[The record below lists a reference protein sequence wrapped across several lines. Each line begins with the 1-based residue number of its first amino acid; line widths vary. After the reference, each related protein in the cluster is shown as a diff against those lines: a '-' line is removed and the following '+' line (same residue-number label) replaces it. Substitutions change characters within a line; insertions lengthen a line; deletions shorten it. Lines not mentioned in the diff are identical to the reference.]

1 MRYIQRQ
8 STYARSLHW
17 IHTVACLSLYVTGLI
32 LFIPSVAAA
41 VGVSTVQGAR
51 IIHRVMAAIFI
62 IAPVVSIFIQP
73 KGFKHVLQG
82 WFFKWD
88 DNDKEFMKK
97 FMPYLLLGA
106 KGHMPD
112 QKYMKSG
119 QALADIPVVLLSI
132 VIALSGIVLV
142 WPDFFGGGSIVRWS
156 LLIHDGV
163 MVVLA
168 VVMIAHIYIGAGIFQ
183 PYRGSG
189 RIMFGDGKVSEAD
202 ALYHWGTWAR
212 EVLAEGGDKVSTE

>member
-8 STYARSLHW
+8 SMYARSLHW
-17 IHTVACLSLYVTGLI
+17 IHTIACLSLYVTGLI
-32 LFIPSVAAA
+32 LFIPSLAAA
-41 VGVSTVQGAR
+41 VGVTTVQGAR

-62 IAPVVSIFIQP
+62 IAPVASVFIQP
-73 KGFKHVLQG
+73 KGFVHVLKG

-88 DNDKEFMKK
+88 DKDKEFMAK
-97 FMPYLLLGA
+97 FAKYLFFGG
-106 KGHMPD
+106 KEHMPD

-119 QALADIPVVLLSI
+119 QAVADIPVVLLSI
-132 VIALSGIVLV
+132 AIALSGIVLV

-163 MVVLA
+163 MVLLGVM
-168 VVMIAHIYIGAGIFQ
+168 MIAHIYIGAGIFQ

-212 EVLAEGGDKVSTE
+212 EVLKAGGKDVTTE

>member
-8 STYARSLHW
+8 SMYARSLHW
-17 IHTVACLSLYVTGLI
+17 IHTIACLSLYVTGLI
-32 LFIPSVAAA
+32 LFIPAVAAA
-41 VGVSTVQGAR
+41 VGPTTVQGAR
-51 IIHRVMAAIFI
+51 MIHRVMAAIFI
-62 IAPVVSIFIQP
+62 IAPVVSIAIQP
-73 KGFKHVLQG
+73 KGFVHVLKG

-88 DNDKEFMKK
+88 EKDKEFMAK
-97 FMPYLLLGA
+97 FPKYLFLGG
-106 KGHMPD
+106 KEHMPD

-119 QALADIPVVLLSI
+119 QAIADIPVVVLSI
-132 VIALSGIVLV
+132 AIALSGIVLV

-163 MVVLA
+163 MVLLGVM
-168 VVMIAHIYIGAGIFQ
+168 MIAHIYIGAGIFQ
-183 PYRGSG
+183 PYKGSG

-212 EVLAEGGDKVSTE
+212 EVLKAGGKDVTTE

>member
-17 IHTVACLSLYVTGLI
+17 IHTIACLSLYVTGLI

-51 IIHRVMAAIFI
+51 LIHRVMAAIFI
-62 IAPVVSIFIQP
+62 VAPLVSIVIQP

-88 DNDKEFMKK
+88 EKDKEFMKK
-97 FMPYLLLGA
+97 FPAYLFLGG
-106 KGHMPD
+106 KEHMPD

-119 QALADIPVVLLSI
+119 QAVADIPVVLLSI
-132 VIALSGIVLV
+132 LIALSGVVLV
-142 WPDFFGGGSIVRWS
+142 WPAFFGGGELVRWS
-156 LLIHDGV
+156 LLVHDGV
-163 MVVLA
+163 MVLLGVM
-168 VVMIAHIYIGAGIFQ
+168 MIAHIYIGAGIFQ
-183 PYRGSG
+183 PYKGSG
-189 RIMFGDGKVSEAD
+189 RIMFGDGKITESD

-212 EVLAEGGDKVSTE
+212 EELKKGDIVSTD

>member
-8 STYARSLHW
+8 SVYARSLHW
-17 IHTVACLSLYVTGLI
+17 IHTIACLSLYVTGLI

-51 IIHRVMAAIFI
+51 LIHRVMAAIFI
-62 IAPVVSIFIQP
+62 IAPLVSMVIQP

-88 DNDKEFMKK
+88 DKDKEFMKK
-97 FMPYLLLGA
+97 FVPYLLMGG
-106 KGHMPD
+106 KEHMPD

-119 QALADIPVVLLSI
+119 QAVADLGVVFMSI
-132 VIALSGIVLV
+132 LIALSGVVLV
-142 WPDFFGGGSIVRWS
+142 WPAFFGGGTLVLWS
-156 LLIHDGV
+156 LLVHDGV
-163 MVVLA
+163 MILLG
-168 VVMIAHIYIGAGIFQ
+168 VMLIAHIYIGAGIFQ
-183 PYRGSG
+183 PYKGSG
-189 RIMFGDGKVSEAD
+189 RLMFGDGKISEAD

-212 EVLAEGGDKVSTE
+212 EEIKKGDRITTG

>member
-8 STYARSLHW
+8 SVYARSLHW
-17 IHTVACLSLYVTGLI
+17 IHTIACLSLYVTGLI

-51 IIHRVMAAIFI
+51 LIHRVMAAIFI
-62 IAPVVSIFIQP
+62 IAPLVSMVIQP

-88 DNDKEFMKK
+88 DKDKEFMKK
-97 FMPYLLLGA
+97 FVPYLLMGG
-106 KGHMPD
+106 KEHMPD

-119 QALADIPVVLLSI
+119 QAVADLGVVFMSI
-132 VIALSGIVLV
+132 LIALSGVVLV
-142 WPDFFGGGSIVRWS
+142 WPAFFGGGTLVVWS
-156 LLIHDGV
+156 LLVHDGV
-163 MVVLA
+163 MILLG
-168 VVMIAHIYIGAGIFQ
+168 VMLIAHIYIGAGIFQ
-183 PYRGSG
+183 PYKGSG
-189 RIMFGDGKVSEAD
+189 RLMFGDGKISEAD

-212 EVLAEGGDKVSTE
+212 EEIKKGDRITTG

>member
-8 STYARSLHW
+8 SMYARSLHW
-17 IHTVACLSLYVTGLI
+17 IHTIACLSLYVTGLI
-32 LFIPSVAAA
+32 LFIPSLAAA
-41 VGVSTVQGAR
+41 VGVTTVQGAR

-62 IAPVVSIFIQP
+62 IAPVASIFIQP
-73 KGFKHVLQG
+73 KGFVHVLKG

-88 DNDKEFMKK
+88 DKDKEFMAK
-97 FMPYLLLGA
+97 FAKYLFFGG
-106 KGHMPD
+106 KEHMPD

-119 QALADIPVVLLSI
+119 QAVADIPVVLLSI
-132 VIALSGIVLV
+132 AIALSGIVLV

-163 MVVLA
+163 MVLLGVM
-168 VVMIAHIYIGAGIFQ
+168 MIAHIYIGAGIFQ

-212 EVLAEGGDKVSTE
+212 EVLKAGGKDVTTE

>member
-1 MRYIQRQ
+1 M
-8 STYARSLHW
+8 YARSLHW
-17 IHTVACLSLYVTGLI
+17 IHTIACLSLYVTGLI
-32 LFIPSVAAA
+32 LFIPSLAAA
-41 VGVSTVQGAR
+41 VGVTTVQGAR

-62 IAPVVSIFIQP
+62 IAPVASVFIQP
-73 KGFKHVLQG
+73 KGFVHVLKG

-88 DNDKEFMKK
+88 DKDKEFMAK
-97 FMPYLLLGA
+97 FAKYLFFGG
-106 KGHMPD
+106 KEHMPD

-119 QALADIPVVLLSI
+119 QAVADIPVVLLSI
-132 VIALSGIVLV
+132 AIALSGIVLV

-163 MVVLA
+163 MVLLGVM
-168 VVMIAHIYIGAGIFQ
+168 MIAHIYIGAGIFQ

-212 EVLAEGGDKVSTE
+212 EVLKAGGKDVSTE

>member
-8 STYARSLHW
+8 SVYARSLHW
-17 IHTVACLSLYVTGLI
+17 IHTIACLSLYVTGLI

-51 IIHRVMAAIFI
+51 MIHRVMAAIFI
-62 IAPVVSIFIQP
+62 VAPLVSMVIQP

-88 DNDKEFMKK
+88 DKDKEFMKK
-97 FMPYLLLGA
+97 FLPYLLLGG
-106 KGHMPD
+106 KEHMPD

-119 QALADIPVVLLSI
+119 QAVADLGVVFFSI
-132 VIALSGIVLV
+132 LIALSGVILV
-142 WPDFFGGGSIVRWS
+142 WPAFFGGGALVQWG

-163 MVVLA
+163 MILLGA
-168 VVMIAHIYIGAGIFQ
+168 MLIAHIYIGAGIFQ
-183 PYRGSG
+183 PYKGSG
-189 RIMFGDGKVSEAD
+189 RLMFGDGKISEAD

-212 EVLAEGGDKVSTE
+212 EEIRKGDRITTE

>member
-142 WPDFFGGGSIVRWS
+142 WPQSFGGGAFVRWM
-156 LLIHDGV
+156 LLTHDAAMVLLSV
-163 MVVLA
+163 MLL
-168 VVMIAHIYIGAGIFQ
+168 AHIYVGAGIFQ

-212 EVLAEGGDKVSTE
+212 EVLAEGGDKVTTE

>member
-1 MRYIQRQ
+1 M
-8 STYARSLHW
+8 YARSLHW
-17 IHTVACLSLYVTGLI
+17 IHTIACLSLYVTGLI
-32 LFIPSVAAA
+32 LFIPSLAAA
-41 VGVSTVQGAR
+41 VGVTTVQGAR

-62 IAPVVSIFIQP
+62 IAPVASVFIQP
-73 KGFKHVLQG
+73 KGFVHVLKG

-88 DNDKEFMKK
+88 DKDKEFMAK
-97 FMPYLLLGA
+97 FAKYLFFGG
-106 KGHMPD
+106 KEHMPD

-119 QALADIPVVLLSI
+119 QAVADIPVVLLSI
-132 VIALSGIVLV
+132 AIALSGIVLV

-163 MVVLA
+163 MVLLGVM
-168 VVMIAHIYIGAGIFQ
+168 MIAHIYIGAGIFQ

-212 EVLAEGGDKVSTE
+212 EVLKAGGKDVTTE

>member
-17 IHTVACLSLYVTGLI
+17 IHTVACLALYATGLI

-41 VGVSTVQGAR
+41 VGTATIDGAR
-51 IIHRVMAAIFI
+51 FVHRVMAVIFI
-62 IAPVVSIFIQP
+62 VAPLASIVIQP
-73 KGFKHVLQG
+73 KGFVHVLQG

-88 DNDKEFMKK
+88 DKDKEFMKK
-97 FMPYLLLGA
+97 FPSYLLLGG
-106 KGHMPD
+106 KEHMPD

-119 QALADIPVVLLSI
+119 QAVADIPVVLLSI
-132 VIALSGIVLV
+132 VIALSGVVL
-142 WPDFFGGGSIVRWS
+142 WMPQWFGGGEVVRWS

-163 MVVLA
+163 MVLLGVM
-168 VVMIAHIYIGAGIFQ
+168 MIAHIYIGAGIFQ
-183 PYRGSG
+183 PYKGSG
-189 RIMFGDGKVSEAD
+189 RIMFGDGKISESD

-212 EVLAEGGDKVSTE
+212 EEIKKGDRISVE

>member
-17 IHTVACLSLYVTGLI
+17 IHTIACLSLYVTGLI
-32 LFIPSVAAA
+32 LFIPSLAAA
-41 VGVSTVQGAR
+41 VGVTTVQGAR

-62 IAPVVSIFIQP
+62 IAPVASIFIQP
-73 KGFKHVLQG
+73 KGFVHVLKG

-88 DNDKEFMKK
+88 EKDKEFMRK
-97 FMPYLLLGA
+97 FPKYLFLGGA
-106 KGHMPD
+106 EHMPD

-132 VIALSGIVLV
+132 LIALSGIVLV
-142 WPDFFGGGSIVRWS
+142 WPDFFGGGAVVRWS

-163 MVVLA
+163 MVLLGVM
-168 VVMIAHIYIGAGIFQ
+168 MIAHIYIGAGIFQ

-212 EVLAEGGDKVSTE
+212 EVLKAGGKDVTTE

>member
-51 IIHRVMAAIFI
+51 TVHRVMAVIFI
-62 IAPVVSIFIQP
+62 VAPLVSIVIQP

-88 DNDKEFMKK
+88 EKDKEFMKK
-97 FMPYLLLGA
+97 FPAYLFLGG
-106 KGHMPD
+106 KQHMPD

-119 QALADIPVVLLSI
+119 QAVADIPVVLLSI
-132 VIALSGIVLV
+132 VIALSGVVL
-142 WPDFFGGGSIVRWS
+142 WMPQWFGGGTLVAWS

-163 MVVLA
+163 MVLLGVM
-168 VVMIAHIYIGAGIFQ
+168 MIAHIYIGAGIFQ
-183 PYRGSG
+183 PYKGSG
-189 RIMFGDGKVSEAD
+189 RIMFGDGKITESD

-212 EVLAEGGDKVSTE
+212 EELKKGEIISTD

>member
-17 IHTVACLSLYVTGLI
+17 IHTIACFSLYATGLM
-32 LFIPSVAAA
+32 LFIPPVAAA
-41 VGVSTVQGAR
+41 VGEGALDGAR
-51 IIHRVMAAIFI
+51 FIHRVMAVIFI
-62 IAPVVSIFIQP
+62 VAPVASIFIQP
-73 KGFKHVLQG
+73 KGFVHVLKG

-88 DNDKEFMKK
+88 DKDKEFMAK
-97 FMPYLLLGA
+97 FPKYLLLGG
-106 KGHMPD
+106 KEHMPD

-119 QALADIPVVLLSI
+119 QAVADIPVVLLSI
-132 VIALSGIVLV
+132 LIALSGIVL
-142 WPDFFGGGSIVRWS
+142 WFPETFGGGGVVAWS

-163 MVVLA
+163 MVLLGVM
-168 VVMIAHIYIGAGIFQ
+168 MIAHVYIGAGIFQ

-189 RIMFGDGKVSEAD
+189 RIMFGDGKVSESD

-212 EVLAEGGDKVSTE
+212 EEINKGDKISVD